1 MDNQTRRILLERVKA
16 SGFPGSIMDVFQ
28 NPTILDQ
35 YIAEQQQQQQQ
46 EPVVAQTPQEQEQG
60 LRPYHEQGQVNQ
72 SMAFP
77 NFQPGQS
84 FNTVGMKIPIDI
96 NKYNNQG
103 HLVESYKAVPPGIS
117 NLPTGPNEG
126 MVIESPAKMQK
137 GGVRQKVYN
146 DPLKFAEANRLYNDS
161 LDLYTQ
167 FPAPEW
173 MSGNRAIPWSEI
185 EKEYKTDDYYK
196 EVIRNNKVVLDQ
208 RKTKNNIAPVGLL
221 GVTGNTETSDASYD
235 YVYKKPT
242 QEPVYKEK
250 QKEYIPTK
258 AVKLERK
265 PIELIIPESDR
276 TLDRYNNTMQ
286 VLRSVQQDDRDR
298 QGPKVVKAPNFKSG
312 GYIIGGLKNR
322 VLYNKAK
329 YKR

>member
-1 MDNQTRRILLERVKA
+1 MDNQTRRILLERVRA

-35 YIAEQQQQQQQ
+35 YIAEQQQQQ

-77 NFQPGQS
+77 NVQPNQS

-137 GGVRQKVYN
+137 GGVRKYQTGRFDIIEPASTTDIKVTPPIDYRSTLN
-146 DPLKFAEANRLYNDS
+146 LFEKLDAPEKLRLREELDQIQANPGSIQDYKKGDQIMREIKSRWPQDDS
-161 LDLYTQ
+161 LTMTEDVRMKQLGQQLIQAPLPYDNITIGKDLQDAT
-167 FPAPEW
+167 
-173 MSGNRAIPWSEI
+173 
-185 EKEYKTDDYYK
+185 KEAREAKTAQDK
-196 EVIRNNKVVLDQ
+196 
-208 RKTKNNIAPVGLL
+208 
-221 GVTGNTETSDASYD
+221 
-235 YVYKKPT
+235 YVENLKK
-242 QEPVYKEK
+242 K
-250 QKEYIPTK
+250 QK
-258 AVKLERK
+258 
-265 PIELIIPESDR
+265 
-276 TLDRYNNTMQ
+276 
-286 VLRSVQQDDRDR
+286 
-298 QGPKVVKAPNFKSG
+298 G
-312 GYIIGGLKNR
+312 GYIKGGLKNR

>member
-1 MDNQTRRILLERVKA
+1 
-16 SGFPGSIMDVFQ
+16 
-28 NPTILDQ
+28 
-35 YIAEQQQQQQQ
+35 
-46 EPVVAQTPQEQEQG
+46 
-60 LRPYHEQGQVNQ
+60 
-72 SMAFP
+72 MAFP
-77 NFQPGQS
+77 NVQPNQS

-137 GGVRQKVYN
+137 GGVRTKVYN
-146 DPLKFAEANRLYNDS
+146 DPLEFKKANEAYQDS
-161 LDLYTQ
+161 LATYNLTQGAINSISNAWINNRQDFNQYYQASKNLPTSYKGILPTNSEMIYT
-167 FPAPEW
+167 ASHPE
-173 MSGNRAIPWSEI
+173 SGDWP
-185 EKEYKTDDYYK
+185 
-196 EVIRNNKVVLDQ
+196 IRFMV
-208 RKTKNNIAPVGLL
+208 PM
-221 GVTGNTETSDASYD
+221 
-235 YVYKKPT
+235 YKKPT
-242 QEPVYKEK
+242 KQPIYKEK
-250 QKEYIPTK
+250 PKEYIPTK
-258 AVKLERK
+258 TVKLERE
-265 PIELIIPESDR
+265 PIELVMPQSDR
-276 TLDRYNNTMQ
+276 TLMPYNNTMQ

>member
-1 MDNQTRRILLERVKA
+1 MDNQTRRILLERVRA

-35 YIAEQQQQQQQ
+35 YIAEQQQQQ

-60 LRPYHEQGQVNQ
+60 LRPAHAAGNVGQ

-77 NFQPGQS
+77 NVQPNQS

-126 MVIESPAKMQK
+126 MVIESPARMQK
-137 GGVRQKVYN
+137 GGFKIIEPASTTDVKVTPPIDYRSTTRLFEKL
-146 DPLKFAEANRLYNDS
+146 DAPEKLRLRKELDQIQANPSSVQDYKRGDQIMREIKSRWPQDDS
-161 LDLYTQ
+161 LTITEDVRMKQLGQ
-167 FPAPEW
+167 QLIQAPLPYDNITIGEDIQD
-173 MSGNRAIPWSEI
+173 AA
-185 EKEYKTDDYYK
+185 KEAREAKAAQDRYVENLKK
-196 EVIRNNKVVLDQ
+196 KQ
-208 RKTKNNIAPVGLL
+208 MG
-221 GVTGNTETSDASYD
+221 GSYD
-235 YVYKKPT
+235 T
-242 QEPVYKEK
+242 NQEISMYEWRTGRPEDSRKR
-250 QKEYIPTK
+250 YIK
-258 AVKLERK
+258 
-265 PIELIIPESDR
+265 
-276 TLDRYNNTMQ
+276 
-286 VLRSVQQDDRDR
+286 
-298 QGPKVVKAPNFKSG
+298 
-312 GYIIGGLKNR
+312 GGLKNR